1 MNQYVYAQTHLWAE
15 SETLPPKDALQ
26 LTRSF
31 GQYVDTEPEV
41 LERSLPRSLPFV
53 WPTGTIIYRPIGTQ
67 NTNYEKI

>member
-1 MNQYVYAQTHLWAE
+1 MTQYVSAPIHLWTE

-41 LERSLPRSLPFV
+41 LERSLPFV